1 MPEDGEKL
9 VSADK
14 IPSVPDWVYS
24 PESFIQKIIVRFTV
38 GLILGVV
45 TTTRNAINTVFSIVT
60 TAIDQAGTAITDA
73 ASAATNGTLGGFT
86 LMQEMVFETAQALGP
101 LGPIFIAVVAIALVV
116 LTIRLIRALMDSVP
130 ILSGIETFFR

>member
-1 MPEDGEKL
+1 MPEDGSKL
-9 VSADK
+9 VSADN
-14 IPSVPDWVYS
+14 IPTVPDWVYS
-24 PESFIQKIIVRFTV
+24 PESFIQRIIVRFLI

-45 TTTRNAINTVFSIVT
+45 TTTRDAINTMFDIVT

-73 ASAATNGTLGGFT
+73 FSAATNGTLGGFT
-86 LMQEMVFETAQALGP
+86 LLQEMVFGTAQALGP
-101 LGPIFIAVVAIALVV
+101 LGPVFIALVAITFVV